1 MSVLATADLFPPP
14 PPPYPTLTLT
24 CYQLTIVGLGEGYVR
39 SCLGTDI
46 DPSVQYFFIMLFSFI
61 LLKCVLFA
69 MFFGRHIS
77 FFFRSCIR
85 GEC

>member
-1 MSVLATADLFPPP
+1 M
-14 PPPYPTLTLT
+14 
-24 CYQLTIVGLGEGYVR
+24 R

-61 LLKCVLFA
+61 LLKFVLFA

-77 FFFRSCIR
+77 IFFRSCIR